1 MMDGRGQGGHGPAP
15 RVQWRGPGAE
25 AVDAPHGEDATE
37 RGRGDGDGKVVEAVA
52 ALDAPAPKNQRRR
65 PRSKAEANR
74 ARLVRHLQA
83 RDARL
88 TTQHEP
94 QPTGGEVHEER
105 EEA

>member
-1 MMDGRGQGGHGPAP
+1 MAGPGSGGGRRATRGGCDRTRARRRGRQGRGGGGGVGCAC
-15 RVQWRGPGAE
+15 A
-25 AVDAPHGEDATE
+25 
-37 RGRGDGDGKVVEAVA
+37 KS
-52 ALDAPAPKNQRRR
+52 QRRR
-65 PRSKAEANR
+65 PRSKAEGNR